1 MGNVVQ
7 LPDLRSQSKEFDTQ
21 PVYYGERMRTS
32 GESWTRREKKLLD
45 RLEFLEA
52 MVLVLDDVRLKN
64 IRNRDYGMMSIVE
77 EEIPRYMER
86 IDEVRHELE
95 NLRAR
100 YNQSILAVGR
110 G

>member
-1 MGNVVQ
+1 MGQVVQ
-7 LPDLRSQSKEFDTQ
+7 LPSFRDRLEEPGTQ
-21 PVYYGERMRTS
+21 PVHYGERMQTS
-32 GESWTRREKKLLD
+32 GESWTRKEKKLLD

-64 IRNRDYGMMSIVE
+64 IRNRDYGMMGIVE

-86 IDEVRHELE
+86 IDQVRCDLE
-95 NLRAR
+95 NLRAK